1 MWNNVFYVILAFA
14 LGVIAFFTQE
24 IVTFVLL
31 SFVLMALINI
41 NNTLKKI
48 LKEVSSNNDN

>member
-48 LKEVSSNNDN
+48 LKEVSRNNDN